1 MKHLEHLSIINISG
15 EDADEFLQG
24 QMTQDTQSINDGLF
38 HLTSFCN
45 VQGRVISTA
54 LIHRS
59 EDLFRL
65 ILNIDLRDELSNH
78 LQRYILRSK
87 VNIQASEELIF
98 GIYQKDTINSEEEY
112 ISLSNDPQRSVFISN
127 KPPKDIDQT
136 ISTNDW
142 IEYDINTMIPIIS
155 KESSLQYIPQML
167 NLDEL
172 NGVSF
177 SKGCYTGQEVVA
189 RVQHRGK
196 IKQRMLKIK
205 TNSENLISAGS
216 EIHHGSKKVG
226 TVVISKSIDN
236 YSICLAVINSADSKS
251 QLSIGDTEINL
262 I

>member
-1 MKHLEHLSIINISG
+1 M
-15 EDADEFLQG
+15 
-24 QMTQDTQSINDGLF
+24 
-38 HLTSFCN
+38 TSFCN

-87 VNIQASEELIF
+87 VNIQTSEELIF
-98 GIYQKDTINSEEEY
+98 GIHQKDIRNNEEEY

-127 KPPKDIDQT
+127 KLPEDVEQT
-136 ISTNDW
+136 ISSENW
-142 IEYDINTMIPIIS
+142 IESDINTMIPIIS
-155 KESSLQYIPQML
+155 NESSLQYIPQML

-172 NGVSF
+172 KGVSF

-196 IKQRMLKIK
+196 VKKRMYKISIKETDLVTPHSQIMDQTKP
-205 TNSENLISAGS
+205 
-216 EIHHGSKKVG
+216 VG
-226 TVVISKSIDN
+226 NIVISKEIANDC
-236 YSICLAVINSADSKS
+236 ICLAVINQVDSSSELTVNEKS
-251 QLSIGDTEINL
+251 IELL
-262 I
+262 

>member
-1 MKHLEHLSIINISG
+1 MKHLEHLSIINIAG

-78 LQRYILRSK
+78 LQKYILRSK
-87 VNIQASEELIF
+87 VNIQTSEELIF
-98 GIYQKDTINSEEEY
+98 GIHQKNIRNNEGEY
-112 ISLSNDPQRSVFISN
+112 VGLSNDPERSVFISN
-127 KPPKDIDQT
+127 NPPEDVDQT
-136 ISTNDW
+136 ISSDDW
-142 IEYDINTMIPIIS
+142 VECDINTMIPIIS
-155 KESSLQYIPQML
+155 NESSLQYIPQML

-172 NGVSF
+172 KGVSF

-196 IKQRMLKIK
+196 VKKRMYKISIKETDSVDPHTQIMDQTKP
-205 TNSENLISAGS
+205 
-216 EIHHGSKKVG
+216 VG
-226 TVVISKSIDN
+226 NIVISKKIANDC
-236 YSICLAVINSADSKS
+236 ICLAVINQVDSTCELTVNEKS
-251 QLSIGDTEINL
+251 IELL
-262 I
+262 

>member
-1 MKHLEHLSIINISG
+1 MKHLEHLSIINIAG

-78 LQRYILRSK
+78 LQKYILRSK
-87 VNIQASEELIF
+87 VNIQTSEELIF
-98 GIYQKDTINSEEEY
+98 GIHQKDIKNNEEEY
-112 ISLSNDPQRSVFISN
+112 ISLSNDPERSVFISN
-127 KPPKDIDQT
+127 NPPKDLDQT
-136 ISTNDW
+136 ISSDDW
-142 IEYDINTMIPIIS
+142 VECDINTMIPIIS
-155 KESSLQYIPQML
+155 NQSSLQFIPQML

-172 NGVSF
+172 KGVSF

-196 IKQRMLKIK
+196 VKKRMYKISIKETDLVTPHSQIMDQTKP
-205 TNSENLISAGS
+205 
-216 EIHHGSKKVG
+216 VG
-226 TVVISKSIDN
+226 NIVISKEIANDC
-236 YSICLAVINSADSKS
+236 ICLAVINQVDSSSELTVNEKS
-251 QLSIGDTEINL
+251 IELL
-262 I
+262 